1 MPSKFTTQFY
11 YTNSL
16 YRKVTFQNSRKKV
29 LHRKLSFTSPP
40 PPEPA
45 LQPFRQRRNYYL
57 HRKLLFTHEIT
68 TTSGTGTGATG
79 RPLAL
84 VPGSQPPPPPPPPPL
99 PPSSIPELYEPS
111 SLGTWNVLLPYNSI
125 ISSMDLPRGAMN
137 AYGEKNKKC
146 IKSLLSRL

>member
-84 VPGSQPPPPPPPPPL
+84 VPGSQPPPPPLPPLSPPPPFRNCTS
-99 PPSSIPELYEPS
+99 PHRSELEMYCFRTIQ
-111 SLGTWNVLLPYNSI
+111 L
-125 ISSMDLPRGAMN
+125 
-137 AYGEKNKKC
+137 
-146 IKSLLSRL
+146 SLLWTCRAVR